1 MDNAGSEAGLRFI
14 HRSEVAPKE
23 FLAQLH
29 GDRRAVVHGQVL
41 EWNADRFVAY
51 TRYDPGF
58 IIARHAHKSD
68 ALIFILEGDVMI
80 GDRNCPPGTLVVLE
94 KDVFFGPLIAGPQGC
109 TFLESYAGDD
119 FSWRH
124 RLRADSRA
132 AFAAHLA
139 RANRISALRAQAALD
154 TLAQAQTTTEM
165 VQEPN
170 LSLAAETADA
180 EVSLPISL

>member
-1 MDNAGSEAGLRFI
+1 MENAGSQAGLRFI
-14 HRSEVAPKE
+14 HRSDVAPKE

-109 TFLESYAGDD
+109 TFLESYAGDVSSVHED
-119 FSWRH
+119 EASYQQM
-124 RLRADSRA
+124 L
-132 AFAAHLA
+132 AAHGVVPVA
-139 RANRISALRAQAALD
+139 PVRDGLR
-154 TLAQAQTTTEM
+154 
-165 VQEPN
+165 P
-170 LSLAAETADA
+170 ADKRG
-180 EVSLPISL
+180 